1 MTSKNLKKYINDNV
15 KEYYHSSGLYN
26 SLIYKKVSQSNNL
39 SKEQSLEKN
48 FSKIRI
54 ALEKFIDNKNDLIK
68 YNIQRYKLIAEYKT
82 GKIKEV
88 DFVVRV
94 KNFASFNKLSEIYL
108 NE

>member
-26 SLIYKKVSQSNNL
+26 SLIYKKLSRSNNL

-54 ALEKFIDNKNDLIK
+54 TLEKFIDNKNDLIPS
-68 YNIQRYKLIAEYKT
+68 NFNT
-82 GKIKEV
+82 NSKIMIIG
-88 DFVVRV
+88 DMPSTP
-94 KNFASFNKLSEIYL
+94 A
-108 NE
+108 